1 MAIQA
6 QETNKRT
13 FYQVLQVSDDADVD
27 AIAAS
32 YHRLKL
38 RYRDPNDAAARNEL
52 IFIEHA
58 YQTLSDCD
66 RRRVYDLQVADA
78 AKPAAHYTYHGHSD
92 DGWFTS
98 SKLLVVMIGLLA
110 TVAYGLKT
118 AHTKELTDGSIQ
130 GSRVIE
136 QSADT
141 VQTNADAR
149 QREGHEERCRDAHL
163 LVAQA
168 DSTTPHTE
176 AQPAQA
182 KSCN

>member
-6 QETNKRT
+6 QETKRT

-32 YHRLKL
+32 YLRLKL
-38 RYRDPNDAAARNEL
+38 RYRGSNDAAARNEL

-58 YQTLSDCD
+58 YQTLSDRD
-66 RRRVYDLQVADA
+66 RRRAYDLQVAGA
-78 AKPAAHYTYHGHSD
+78 AKPVTHYTYHRHSD
-92 DGWFTS
+92 EGWFTS

-110 TVAYGLKT
+110 MVAYGLKT
-118 AHTKELTDGSIQ
+118 AHTKELTDGSVQ
-130 GSRVIE
+130 SSRVIE

-141 VQTNADAR
+141 AQTNTDAR
-149 QREGHEERCRDAHL
+149 QPEGHEERCRDAHL

-168 DSTTPHTE
+168 DSTAPHTE
-176 AQPAQA
+176 AQPAQT
-182 KSCN
+182 KICN

>member
-1 MAIQA
+1 MAIQV

-32 YHRLKL
+32 YYRLKL
-38 RYRDPNDAAARNEL
+38 RYHDPNDAAARNEL

-66 RRRVYDLQVADA
+66 RRKAYDRQVADA
-78 AKPAAHYTYHGHSD
+78 AKPAAHYTYHAHSD

-98 SKLLVVMIGLLA
+98 SKLLIVMIGLLA

-118 AHTKELTDGSIQ
+118 AHTKELIDGSVQ
-130 GSRVIE
+130 GVIE
-136 QSADT
+136 SADT
-141 VQTNADAR
+141 VQTKADAR
-149 QREGHEERCRDAHL
+149 LDGHEERCHDAHL
-163 LVAQA
+163 LVTQA
-168 DSTTPHTE
+168 DRTAPNVE
-176 AQPAQA
+176 EQPAQA